1 MDEALAR
8 IAPSMRI
15 GMDGFAWW
23 VGQIEASS
31 ALEKNNKGGYRYKVA
46 IVGEHPK
53 SREIVPTADLP
64 WANVMMPVN
73 QPFSPGNIT
82 GAAAQLTP
90 GCWVVGFYLDTD
102 RQKPIIMG
110 SIGQTPGST
119 VEKNTIRQ
127 DDPDSRFATGDRTA
141 PFEIDPK
148 TDGDPSKS
156 NKSKQNGGPSDG
168 TLLEK
173 KDGTKEERVDATHM
187 KQNIKDENWCQD
199 VAQKCE
205 DQDLKGQMKGLLGNF
220 LADIQASDGNIGN
233 YYVSKYTGG
242 LYSAPGVARGYVN
255 KAIYITREF
264 LARLKGYIISL
275 LQKGV
280 NKLVKA
286 LLRPDE
292 KGNALTGATEWF
304 NGILKNLGCKME
316 DLGLQLAEWLTNL
329 LMNYINQIYRAAA
342 CQLDELV
349 NGIISKI
356 YQLMNQLLQDILGPL
371 QDILGAIAAP
381 LNMIGSAI
389 NYILKLLGISCTG
402 VDTTCDGD
410 KKVCTDGAREGDDD
424 GDFLDGLLESIDNL
438 FGDTPADYTQYVC
451 EEAFTG
457 QPLEV
462 TNVDFIGGVP
472 LTGTDTRE
480 PKIIYNI
487 DNIEV
492 TEGDMAVFTVTR
504 DGFTDIASSVSFKT
518 LDTQGTATAG
528 TDYFSQN
535 GILGFSIGET
545 SKEIEIQTLVD
556 NESEKDESFFIKLTN
571 NSPVDSKTKIKFK
584 QNIAKCTIV
593 EKDLKEPYDPFSPTE
608 IDPFAPIDDTPPSN
622 FPPDDSA
629 PINANPTFN
638 VVANRT
644 TCPEDEFIIYTIT
657 TTNVPNGSI
666 LYYTLSGDGITPS
679 DIIGNKLNGEFVIQ
693 DNEAKVTIG
702 IREDSTIEDEETLTF
717 TISGNGA
724 SVDVLIT
731 TDDLL
736 KDFDSGVG
744 DDPSTVF
751 QEFRFPIVDS
761 SKVIT
766 DENGGIIEIPV
777 DNTGDQFAE
786 PPIVF
791 VTGEGVGATA
801 TALLDGDG
809 FVTEIRVQSA
819 GFGYKKN
826 LASDN
831 DVRCI
836 IDAFT
841 ILSPGLGYTS
851 TPKMFVNKTLGIAE
865 AIINDDGFV
874 IGARVLDRSITFDK
888 LPLIEIV
895 GGGGYGARL
904 LPSLA
909 CLNTDALSAVGSTKI
924 GTGRY
929 VDCP

>member
-1 MDEALAR
+1 MLGDEALSR
-8 IAPSMRI
+8 LVPSHRI
-15 GMDGFAWW
+15 GHDGFAWW
-23 VGQIEASS
+23 VGQIEATT
-31 ALEKNNKGGYRYKVA
+31 ADEKNNKGGYRYKVA

-53 SREIVPTADLP
+53 SQEIVTTADLP

-73 QPFSPGNIT
+73 APFAPGNIT
-82 GAAAQLTP
+82 GVAAQLVP
-90 GCWVVGFYLDTD
+90 GCWVIGFYLDSD
-102 RQKPIIMG
+102 KQKPIIIG

-119 VEKNTIRQ
+119 TEKKTVDRDGNN
-127 DDPDSRFATGDRTA
+127 SRFETGDGTGKLA
-141 PFEIDPK
+141 VDPY
-148 TDGDPSKS
+148 TDGNPANGDT
-156 NKSKQNGGPSDG
+156 SKQNGGPGDG
-168 TLLEK
+168 TTRG
-173 KDGTKEERVDATHM
+173 DGELRVDTGN
-187 KQNIKDENWCQD
+187 KDKNLKDENWCQLTGEKCDD
-199 VAQKCE
+199 V
-205 DQDLKGQMKGLLGNF
+205 DLKTQMKSVVGQM
-220 LADIQASDGNIGN
+220 LADIQASDGNIGDF
-233 YYVSKYTGG
+233 YVSKYTGG
-242 LYSAPGVARGYVN
+242 LYSSTGNARRYVN
-255 KAIYITREF
+255 KAVYVMREF
-264 LARLKGYIISL
+264 LARVKGYIISL
-275 LQKGV
+275 LQKAV

-286 LLRPDE
+286 LLRPNE
-292 KGNALTGATEWF
+292 NGNALTPVTEWF
-304 NGILKNLGCKME
+304 NKLLKDLGCKIE
-316 DLGLQLAEWLTNL
+316 DLGERLAEWLTNV
-329 LMNYINQIYRAAA
+329 LMSYINQVYRAAI
-342 CQLDELV
+342 CHIDEFV

-356 YQLMNQLLQDILGPL
+356 YELLNRLLESILGPL
-371 QDILGAIAAP
+371 QDILGAIADG
-381 LNMIGSAI
+381 LNIIGNAI

-402 VDTTCDGD
+402 PDQKCAKKTVCSDGS
-410 KKVCTDGAREGDDD
+410 KKNNGDDK
-424 GDFLDGLLESIDNL
+424 DFLDDLLSKIDNL

-492 TEGDMAVFTVTR
+492 TEGDLAVFTVTR
-504 DGFTDIASSVSFKT
+504 DGLTDIASSVSFKT

-679 DIIGNKLNGEFVIQ
+679 DIVGNKLNGEFVIQ
-693 DNEAKVTIG
+693 DNQAKVTIG